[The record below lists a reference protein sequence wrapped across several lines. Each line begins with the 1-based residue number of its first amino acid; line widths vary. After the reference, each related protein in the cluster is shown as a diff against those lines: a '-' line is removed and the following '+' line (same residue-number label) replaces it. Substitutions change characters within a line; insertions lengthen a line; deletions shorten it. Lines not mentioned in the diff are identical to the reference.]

1 MNWVRRATIVL
12 TFWVGGCS
20 APASRP
26 SESPARFYDAA
37 AAPTT
42 APAGRTYDAV
52 VVRVIDGD
60 TFIADVSIPVD
71 TDFVKFTIVEQ
82 DSIRLLGINAP
93 ELRTPAGP
101 AARDALATLDPV
113 GTHVILSRVKPD
125 KYSGRFDCEVTNA
138 AGVDCNAWMVAHS
151 FAVPYNP

>member
-1 MNWVRRATIVL
+1 MNRVATIIL
-12 TFWVGGCS
+12 ALIVGCD
-20 APASRP
+20 APAQRP
-26 SESPARFYDAA
+26 ATAEAPARFYDAA

-60 TFIADVSIPVD
+60 TFVADVSIPVD
-71 TDFVKFTIVEQ
+71 SDFASFTIVER

-101 AARDALATLDPV
+101 PARDALAGLDPV
-113 GTHVILSRVKPD
+113 GSHVSLSHVKPD
-125 KYSGRFDCEVTNA
+125 KYSGRFDAAVTNA
-138 AGVDCNAWMVAHS
+138 DGTDCNSWMIAHS